1 MGSVLRP
8 VPDRVRR
15 VFRRLRRRCSYP
27 PGVRLRIGDPAEFS
41 APRSFAYCAERP
53 GAAPEIVFA
62 PKIAGQP
69 QQRVTAL
76 MAHEL
81 AHAILLARGIDHSER
96 DCDAVARAV
105 FGVPIRYDT
114 DDVQTTGPGRRRRP
128 RYLPR

>member
-1 MGSVLRP
+1 M
-8 VPDRVRR
+8 
-15 VFRRLRRRCSYP
+15 FRQLRRRCSYP
-27 PGVRLRIGDPAEFS
+27 PGVRLRIGAPAEFP
-41 APRSFAYCAERP
+41 AARSFAYCAERP

-62 PKIAGQP
+62 PKIAAQP
-69 QQRVTAL
+69 RSRVVAL

-105 FGVPIRYDT
+105 FKVQIRYDA
-114 DDVQTTGPGRRRRP
+114 DDVQTTGAGRRLRP